1 MNELWVWAPRATR
14 VEVELPGERRPL
26 EPRPRGYWV
35 LAEPQLAEGTRYRL
49 RLDGGLPLPDP
60 RSAFQPEG
68 IHGPSQWVDHSTFE
82 WSDAEFVPRPLSH
95 AVIYELH
102 VGTFSAA
109 GTFLGVI
116 DHLEYLVELGV
127 THVEL
132 MPVVEGPGRRGW
144 GYDGVDLF
152 APHHVYG
159 APDDLKRLVDACHA
173 RGLAVVL
180 DVVYN
185 HLGPD
190 GNYLGHFGP
199 YFTSEYATPWGAAMN
214 LDGWGSDE
222 VRRFF
227 CDNAL
232 YWLEHFH
239 FDGLRLDAVHAFHDR
254 SALPFLEQ
262 LSREV
267 HELEQKVGRTKVLI
281 AESDLNDP
289 RLIRSVEA
297 AGLGLDAQWSD
308 DFHHALHA
316 LLTGEQSGY
325 YADFGELEH
334 LVEALREGFVYAGGY
349 SEYRRRS
356 HGRPLGAV
364 PINRLLGYLQNHDQI
379 GNRAIGDRIGAALS
393 LPQLEL
399 AAALVLTG
407 PFVPM
412 IFQGEEWSATSPFCY
427 FTDHTDPELG
437 AAVRAGRRR
446 EFAAFGWAPEDVP
459 DPQAADTFL
468 RSKLRWEERENGDHA
483 RLLAW
488 YRALIRLRAVEPSLT
503 SGERPE
509 VQTDPVSVRVVT
521 IRRGAVFVHANCGAE
536 PAAVPIASGSRLLL
550 GAPGAEVSG
559 DVLHLPAWGVG
570 VLRLPGRA
578 PTPASTWAPAQ
589 PTSLPPRQP

>member
-1 MNELWVWAPRATR
+1 MSELSVWAPRATR
-14 VEVELPGERRPL
+14 VEVELPSGRRAL

-35 LAEPQLAEGTRYRL
+35 LPAPGLAAGTLYRL

-60 RSAFQPEG
+60 RSAYQPEG
-68 IHGPSQWVDHSTFE
+68 VHGPSQWVEHSTFG
-82 WSDAEFVPRPLSH
+82 WSDADFVPRPLSH

-102 VGTFSAA
+102 IGTFSAE
-109 GTFLGVI
+109 GTFAGALA
-116 DHLEYLVELGV
+116 HLPHLVQLGV

-132 MPVVEGPGRRGW
+132 MPVAEFAGGRGW

-152 APHHVYG
+152 APHHAYG
-159 APDDLKRLVDACHA
+159 TPDDLKRLVDACHA
-173 RGLAVVL
+173 LGLAVLL

-185 HLGPD
+185 HVGPD
-190 GNYLGHFGP
+190 GNYLGQFGP

-214 LDGWGSDE
+214 FDGWGSDE

-232 YWLEHFH
+232 HWLDNYRM
-239 FDGLRLDAVHAFHDR
+239 DGLRLDAVHAFHDR
-254 SALPFLEQ
+254 SAVPFLEQ

-267 HELEQKVGRTKVLI
+267 VELERKLGRTKLLI

-289 RLIRSVEA
+289 RLIRPRAA

-316 LLTGEQSGY
+316 LLSGERSGY
-325 YADFGELEH
+325 YSDFGELDD
-334 LVEALREGFVYAGGY
+334 LVTALRQGFVYTGRY

-356 HGRPLGAV
+356 HGRPLGDV
-364 PINRLLGYLQNHDQI
+364 PLNRLLGYLQNHDQV
-379 GNRAIGDRIGAALS
+379 GNRAVGDRVGRSLT

-399 AAALVLTG
+399 AAGLMLTG

-412 IFQGEEWSATSPFCY
+412 LFQGEEWNAATPFCY
-427 FTDHTDPELG
+427 FTDHPDPDLG

-459 DPQAADTFL
+459 DPQAVETFSQ
-468 RSKLRWEERENGDHA
+468 SKLSWDELDAAEHA
-483 RLLAW
+483 RVLAW

-503 SGERPE
+503 SSERPD
-509 VQTDPVSVRVVT
+509 VQLDPVSASVVT
-521 IRRGAVFVHANCGAE
+521 IRRGRVYVFANCGATPE
-536 PAAVPIASGSRLLL
+536 RIPCVTGAKLLL
-550 GAPGAEVSG
+550 ATPGVEVSG

-570 VLRLPGRA
+570 VLRPPGRL
-578 PTPASTWAPAQ
+578 PPPPPTWAPAQ
-589 PTSLPPRQP
+589 TGEPPERRP

>member
-1 MNELWVWAPRATR
+1 MSELLVWAPRATR
-14 VEVELPGERRPL
+14 VEVELPSGRRAL
-26 EPRPRGYWV
+26 EPRPRGYWA
-35 LAEPQLAEGTRYRL
+35 LPEPALPAGTRYRL
-49 RLDGGLPLPDP
+49 RLDGGLSLPDP
-60 RSAFQPEG
+60 RSGFQPEG
-68 IHGPSQWVDHSTFE
+68 VHGPSEWLDHSTFAWTDE
-82 WSDAEFVPRPLSH
+82 DFVPRPLSH

-109 GTFLGVI
+109 GTFLGAL
-116 DHLEYLVELGV
+116 DHLDHLLELGI

-132 MPVVEGPGRRGW
+132 MPVVEFPGRRGW

-152 APHHVYG
+152 APHHGYG
-159 APDDLKRLVDACHA
+159 TPDELKRFVDACHA
-173 RGLAVVL
+173 RGLAVLL

-199 YFTSEYATPWGAAMN
+199 YFTNEYATPWGAAMN
-214 LDGWGSDE
+214 FDGSGSDE

-232 YWLEHFH
+232 GWLRDYH

-254 SALPFLEQ
+254 SAVPFLEQ

-267 HELEQKVGRTKVLI
+267 HELERELGRTKILI

-289 RLIRSVEA
+289 RLIRSLEA
-297 AGLGLDAQWSD
+297 AGLGIDAQWSD
-308 DFHHALHA
+308 DFHHALHT
-316 LLTGEQSGY
+316 LLTGERSGY
-325 YADFGELEH
+325 YADFGELES
-334 LVEALREGFVYAGGY
+334 LAEALQSGFVYAGRY

-364 PINRLLGYLQNHDQI
+364 PLNRLLGYIQNHDQV
-379 GNRAIGDRIGAALS
+379 GNRAIGDRIGESLS
-393 LPQLEL
+393 PAQLEL

-412 IFQGEEWSATSPFCY
+412 IFQGEEWNASTPFCY
-427 FTDHTDPELG
+427 FTDHTDADLG

-446 EFAAFGWAPEDVP
+446 EFAAFGWAPDDVP
-459 DPQAADTFL
+459 DPQDVDTFE
-468 RSKLRWEERENGDHA
+468 RSKLRWSELAEPDHA
-483 RLLAW
+483 RICAW

-503 SGERPE
+503 SSERPE
-509 VQTDPVSVRVVT
+509 VQTDPVAPRLLTVL
-521 IRRGAVFVHANCGAE
+521 RGAVFIHANTGAE
-536 PAAVPIASGSRLLL
+536 RATLPIPAGARLLL
-550 GAPGAEVSG
+550 GSPGVEVSG

-570 VLRLPGRA
+570 VLRPPKRGVA
-578 PTPASTWAPAQ
+578 PSSTWAPAQ
-589 PTSLPPRQP
+589 KTLFGDR

>member
-1 MNELWVWAPRATR
+1 

-35 LAEPQLAEGTRYRL
+35 LPEPALAPGTRYRL

-60 RSAFQPEG
+60 RSGFQPEG
-68 IHGPSQWVDHSTFE
+68 IHGPSEWLDHAAFAWT
-82 WSDAEFVPRPLSH
+82 DDDFVPRPLSH

-109 GTFLGVI
+109 GTFAAAI
-116 DHLEYLVELGV
+116 AHLDYLVDLGI

-132 MPVVEGPGRRGW
+132 MPVVEFPGRRGW

-152 APHHVYG
+152 APHHAYG
-159 APDDLKRLVDACHA
+159 TPDDLKRLVDACHA
-173 RGLAVVL
+173 RGLAAIL

-199 YFTSEYATPWGAAMN
+199 YFTDEYATPWGAAMN
-214 LDGWGSDE
+214 FDGWGSDE

-232 YWLEHFH
+232 HWLEHYR

-254 SALPFLEQ
+254 SAIPFLEQ

-267 HELEQKVGRTKVLI
+267 HELEQKVGRTKTLI

-308 DFHHALHA
+308 DFHHALHV
-316 LLTGEQSGY
+316 LLTAERSGY
-325 YADFGELEH
+325 YADFGDLSA
-334 LVEALREGFVYAGGY
+334 LVEALQRGFVYAGRY

-364 PINRLLGYLQNHDQI
+364 PLNRLLGYLQNHDQV
-379 GNRAIGDRIGAALS
+379 GNRALGDRIGRS
-393 LPQLEL
+393 VTLPQLEL
-399 AAALVLTG
+399 AAALTLTSA
-407 PFVPM
+407 FVPM
-412 IFQGEEWSATSPFCY
+412 IFQGEEWNATTPFCY
-427 FTDHTDPELG
+427 FTNHTDPELG

-459 DPQAADTFL
+459 DPQAPETFA
-468 RSKLRWEERENGDHA
+468 RSKLRWEELAGPDHA
-483 RLLAW
+483 RLHAW

-509 VQTDPVSVRVVT
+509 VQIEPVASRVVT
-521 IRRGAVFVHANCGAE
+521 SRRGAVLVHANCGADRE
-536 PAAVPIASGSRLLL
+536 ALPIVAGARLLL
-550 GAPGAEVSG
+550 GSPGAEVSG

-570 VLRLPGRA
+570 VLRLPGRGTA
-578 PTPASTWAPAQ
+578 PGSTWAPARRASAVDE
-589 PTSLPPRQP
+589 P

>member
-1 MNELWVWAPRATR
+1 MSELLVWAPRATR
-14 VEVELPGERRPL
+14 VEVELPSGRRSL
-26 EPRPRGYWV
+26 EQRSRGYWA
-35 LAEPQLAEGTRYRL
+35 LPEPALTPGTRYRL

-60 RSAFQPEG
+60 RSGFQPEG
-68 IHGPSQWVDHSTFE
+68 VHGPSEWLDHSSFAWTDE
-82 WSDAEFVPRPLSH
+82 EFVPRPLSH

-102 VGTFSAA
+102 VGTFSHA
-109 GTFLGVI
+109 GTFSGAVE
-116 DHLEYLVELGV
+116 HLAHLVELGV

-132 MPVVEGPGRRGW
+132 MPVVEFPGRRGW

-152 APHHVYG
+152 APHHEYG
-159 APDDLKRLVDACHA
+159 TPDDLKRLVDACHA
-173 RGLAVVL
+173 HGLAVLL

-199 YFTSEYATPWGAAMN
+199 YFTNEYATPWGAAMN
-214 LDGWGSDE
+214 FDGWGSDE

-232 YWLEHFH
+232 QWLRDYH

-254 SALPFLEQ
+254 SAIPFLEQ
-262 LSREV
+262 LGREV
-267 HELEQKVGRTKVLI
+267 RELERELGRTKVLI

-297 AGLGLDAQWSD
+297 AGLGIDAQWSD

-316 LLTGEQSGY
+316 LLTREQSGY
-325 YADFGELEH
+325 YADFGELGA
-334 LVEALREGFVYAGGY
+334 LVAALRDGFVYSGRY

-364 PINRLLGYLQNHDQI
+364 PLNRLLGYIQNHDQV
-379 GNRAIGDRIGAALS
+379 GNRALGDRLGKTLS
-393 LPQLEL
+393 PAQLEL
-399 AAALVLTG
+399 AAALMLTG

-412 IFQGEEWSATSPFCY
+412 IFQGEEWNASSPFCY
-427 FTDHTDPELG
+427 FTDHTDADLG

-459 DPQAADTFL
+459 DPQDVDTFA
-468 RSKLRWEERENGDHA
+468 RSKLVWSELGEPEHA
-483 RLLAW
+483 RLHAW

-503 SGERPE
+503 SSERPE
-509 VQTDPVSVRVVT
+509 VQTDPVIPQLLT
-521 IRRGAVFVHANCGAE
+521 LRRGAVFVHANIGAE
-536 PAAVPIASGSRLLL
+536 AATLPIAGGARLLL
-550 GAPGAEVSG
+550 GSPGAEVSG

-570 VLRLPGRA
+570 VLRPAGRGA
-578 PTPASTWAPAQ
+578 PPSSTWAPAQ
-589 PTSLPPRQP
+589 PASSGERS

>member
-1 MNELWVWAPRATR
+1 MTELIVWAPRAAK
-14 VEVELPGERRPL
+14 VEVELPSGPRQL
-26 EPRPRGYWV
+26 EPGHRGHWV
-35 LAEPQLAEGTRYRL
+35 LPNPQLTAGTRYRL
-49 RLDGGLPLPDP
+49 RIDGGLPLPDP
-60 RSAFQPEG
+60 RAAFQPEG
-68 IHGPSQWVDHSTFE
+68 VHGPSEWVDHTAFE
-82 WSDAEFVPRPLSH
+82 WADADFVPRPLSH

-109 GTFLGVI
+109 GTFLGALEHL
-116 DHLEYLVELGV
+116 DHLVELGV

-132 MPVVEGPGRRGW
+132 MPVVEFPGKRGW

-152 APHHVYG
+152 APHHAYG
-159 APDDLKRLVDACHA
+159 TPGDLKRLVDACHG
-173 RGLAVVL
+173 RGLAVLL

-190 GNYLGHFGP
+190 GNYLGQFGP
-199 YFTSEYATPWGAAMN
+199 YFTNEYATPWGAAMN
-214 LDGWGSDE
+214 FDGWGSDE

-232 YWLEHFH
+232 GWLRHYRI
-239 FDGLRLDAVHAFHDR
+239 DGLRLDAVHAFHDR
-254 SALPFLEQ
+254 SAVPFLEQ

-267 HELEQKVGRTKVLI
+267 HDLERELGRTKVLI

-289 RLIRSVEA
+289 RLIRSLEA

-316 LLTGEQSGY
+316 LLTGEVGGY
-325 YADFGELEH
+325 YADFGELSDV
-334 LVEALREGFVYAGGY
+334 VEALAKGFVYAGRY

-364 PINRLLGYLQNHDQI
+364 PLNRLLGYIQNHDQV
-379 GNRAIGDRIGAALS
+379 GNRAVGDRIGQSLS
-393 LPQLEL
+393 VAQLEL
-399 AAALVLTG
+399 AAALMLTG

-412 IFQGEEWSATSPFCY
+412 LFQGEEWNATSPFCY

-459 DPQAADTFL
+459 DPQAESTFA
-468 RSKLRWEERENGDHA
+468 RSKLNWREREAGEHG
-483 RLLAW
+483 RLLSW
-488 YRALIRLRAVEPSLT
+488 YRGLIHLRAVEPSLT
-503 SGERPE
+503 SSERPE
-509 VQTDPVSVRVVT
+509 VFLDAVCERVLT
-521 IRRGAVFVHANCGAE
+521 IRRGQLMIFANVSGE
-536 PAAVPIASGSRLLL
+536 PASLPAPVGARLLL
-550 GAPGAEVSG
+550 GAPAVAVSG

-570 VLRLPGRA
+570 VLRPPARVA
-578 PTPASTWAPAQ
+578 PPVSTWAPA
-589 PTSLPPRQP
+589 PTHGDAGGAA

>member
-1 MNELWVWAPRATR
+1 MSELLVWAPRATR
-14 VEVELPGERRPL
+14 VEVELPSGRRLL

-35 LAEPQLAEGTRYRL
+35 LPQPALAPGTRYRL

-68 IHGPSQWVDHSTFE
+68 VHGPSEWVDHSTFG
-82 WSDAEFVPRPLSH
+82 WTDAEFVPRPLSH

-109 GTFLGVI
+109 GTFVGAIEHL
-116 DHLEYLVELGV
+116 DHLVELGV
-127 THVEL
+127 THLEL
-132 MPVVEGPGRRGW
+132 MPVVEFPGRRGW

-152 APHHVYG
+152 APHHEYG
-159 APDDLKRLVDACHA
+159 TPDDLKALVDACHA
-173 RGLAVVL
+173 RGLAVLL

-199 YFTSEYATPWGAAMN
+199 YFTNEYATPWGAAMN

-232 YWLEHFH
+232 GWLRDYH

-254 SALPFLEQ
+254 SAIPFLEQ

-267 HELEQKVGRTKVLI
+267 HELEAAVGRTKILI

-289 RLIRSVEA
+289 RLIRSAEA
-297 AGLGLDAQWSD
+297 AGLGIDAQWSD

-316 LLTGEQSGY
+316 LLTGERSGY
-325 YADFGELEH
+325 YADFGELAT
-334 LVEALREGFVYAGGY
+334 LVEALQNGFAYAGRY

-364 PINRLLGYLQNHDQI
+364 PLNRLLGYIQNHDQV
-379 GNRAIGDRIGAALS
+379 GNRAIGDRIGQSLS
-393 LPQLEL
+393 LAQLEL

-412 IFQGEEWSATSPFCY
+412 IFQGEEWNASTPFCY
-427 FTDHTDPELG
+427 FTDHTDADLG

-459 DPQAADTFL
+459 DPQDVDTFR
-468 RSKLRWEERENGDHA
+468 RSKLDWGERATPEHA
-483 RLLAW
+483 RICAW

-503 SGERPE
+503 SSERPE
-509 VQTDPVSVRVVT
+509 VQTDPVT
-521 IRRGAVFVHANCGAE
+521 PQLLTLRRGAVFVHANVGAE
-536 PAAVPIASGSRLLL
+536 RATLPIPGGARLLL
-550 GAPGAEVSG
+550 GSPGAEVSG

-570 VLRLPGRA
+570 VLRPPRRGA
-578 PTPASTWAPAQ
+578 PPTSTWAPAQ
-589 PTSLPPRQP
+589 TLLGGERS

>member
-1 MNELWVWAPRATR
+1 MSELRVWAPRATR
-14 VEVELPGERRPL
+14 VEVELPDARRPL
-26 EPRPRGYWV
+26 DPGPRGYWTLSGPG
-35 LAEPQLAEGTRYRL
+35 LAAGTRYRL

-60 RSAFQPEG
+60 RSGFQPEG
-68 IHGPSQWVDHSTFE
+68 AHGPSEWVEHDTFP
-82 WSDAEFVPRPLSH
+82 WTDGEFVPRPLSH

-102 VGTFSAA
+102 IGTFSRA
-109 GTFLGVI
+109 GTFVAAIEHL
-116 DHLEYLVELGV
+116 DHLVELGV

-132 MPVVEGPGRRGW
+132 MPVAEFPGKRGW

-152 APHHVYG
+152 APHHSYG
-159 APDDLKRLVDACHA
+159 TPDDLKRLVDACHA

-199 YFTSEYATPWGAAMN
+199 YFTNEYATPWGAAMN
-214 LDGWGSDE
+214 FDGLGSDE

-232 YWLEHFH
+232 HWLEHYRM
-239 FDGLRLDAVHAFHDR
+239 DGLRLDAVHAFHDR
-254 SALPFLEQ
+254 SAISFLEQ

-267 HELEQKVGRTKVLI
+267 HDLEGKLGRTKVLI

-297 AGLGLDAQWSD
+297 AGLGMDAQWSD
-308 DFHHALHA
+308 DFHHALHVV
-316 LLTGEQSGY
+316 LTGETTGY
-325 YADFGELEH
+325 YADFGELTD
-334 LVEALREGFVYAGGY
+334 LTVALQEGFVFAGRY

-356 HGRPLGAV
+356 HGRPLGSV
-364 PINRLLGYLQNHDQI
+364 PLNRLLGYAQNHDQV
-379 GNRAIGDRIGAALS
+379 GNRALGDRLGRRLSAA
-393 LPQLEL
+393 QREL
-399 AAALVLTG
+399 AAALVLTA

-412 IFQGEEWSATSPFCY
+412 LFQGEEWNSSSPFCY

-459 DPQAADTFL
+459 DPQAADTFS
-468 RSKLRWEERENGDHA
+468 RSKLAWEERDAPEHA

-503 SGERPE
+503 SSERPE
-509 VQTDPVSVRVVT
+509 VQIDPVIGRLLT
-521 IRRGAVFVHANCGAE
+521 IRRGALFIHANCGSEREKLSLGAG
-536 PAAVPIASGSRLLL
+536 ARLLL
-550 GAPGAEVSG
+550 GSPGVEVSG

-570 VLRLPGRA
+570 VLRLPGRSA
-578 PTPASTWAPAQ
+578 VPVSTWAPAQ
-589 PTSLPPRQP
+589 PAAARGGEP

>member
-1 MNELWVWAPRATR
+1 MSEFRVWAPRATR
-14 VEVELPGERRPL
+14 VEVELPGVRLPL
-26 EPRPRGYWV
+26 EPRARGYWV
-35 LAEPQLAEGTRYRL
+35 LPGPELAAGTRYRL

-60 RSAFQPEG
+60 RSGFQPEG
-68 IHGPSQWVDHSTFE
+68 VHGPSEWLEHASFAWTDH
-82 WSDAEFVPRPLSH
+82 DFVPRPLSH
-95 AVIYELH
+95 AVLYELH

-109 GTFLGVI
+109 GTFTAAIEHL
-116 DHLEYLVELGV
+116 DHLVDLGV

-132 MPVVEGPGRRGW
+132 MPVGEFPGQRGW
-144 GYDGVDLF
+144 GYDGVSLF
-152 APHHVYG
+152 APHRAYG
-159 APDDLKRLVDACHA
+159 TPDDLKRLVDACHA
-173 RGLAVVL
+173 RGLGAIL

-199 YFTSEYATPWGAAMN
+199 YFTNEYATPWGAAMN
-214 LDGWGSDE
+214 FDGWGSDE

-232 YWLEHFH
+232 HWLEHYR

-254 SALPFLEQ
+254 SAIPFLEQ

-267 HELEQKVGRTKVLI
+267 HELEHRLGRTKILI
-281 AESDLNDP
+281 GESDLNDP

-316 LLTGEQSGY
+316 LLTQERSGY
-325 YADFGELEH
+325 YADFGELAD
-334 LVEALREGFVYAGGY
+334 LVAALSHGFVYTGRY

-356 HGRPLGAV
+356 HGRSLGAV
-364 PINRLLGYLQNHDQI
+364 PLNRLLGYLQNHDQV
-379 GNRAIGDRIGAALS
+379 GNRALGDRIGRRLT

-399 AAALVLTG
+399 AAALVLTA

-412 IFQGEEWSATSPFCY
+412 IFQGEEWNATTPFCY
-427 FTDHTDPELG
+427 FTDHRDAELG

-459 DPQAADTFL
+459 DPQAADTFA
-468 RSKLRWEERENGDHA
+468 RSKLRWGEREEPDHA
-483 RLLAW
+483 RLHAW
-488 YRALIRLRAVEPSLT
+488 YRAFIRLRATEPSLT
-503 SGERPE
+503 SSERPE
-509 VQTDPVSVRVVT
+509 VHIDPVSPRLVAM
-521 IRRGAVFVHANCGAE
+521 RRGAVFVHANLGAE
-536 PAAVPIASGSRLLL
+536 RATVPAASGARLLL
-550 GAPGAEVSG
+550 GSPGAEVSG

-570 VLRLPGRA
+570 VLRLPRQGPA
-578 PTPASTWAPAQ
+578 PVSTWAPVRPAS
-589 PTSLPPRQP
+589 PVGEP

>member
-1 MNELWVWAPRATR
+1 MSELLVWAPRATR
-14 VEVELPGERRPL
+14 VEVELPSGRRPL
-26 EPRPRGYWV
+26 EPRPRGYWALPEPR
-35 LAEPQLAEGTRYRL
+35 LAPGTRYRF

-60 RSAFQPEG
+60 RSGSQPEG
-68 IHGPSQWVDHSTFE
+68 VHGPSEWLEHSAFA
-82 WSDAEFVPRPLSH
+82 WSDEEFVPRPLSH

-109 GTFLGVI
+109 GTFAGAIEHL
-116 DHLEYLVELGV
+116 DHLVDLGV
-127 THVEL
+127 THLEL
-132 MPVVEGPGRRGW
+132 MPVVEFPGRRGW

-152 APHHVYG
+152 APHHEYG
-159 APDDLKRLVDACHA
+159 SPDDLKRLVDACHG
-173 RGLAVVL
+173 RGLAVLL

-199 YFTSEYATPWGAAMN
+199 YFTNEYATPWGAAMN
-214 LDGWGSDE
+214 FDGWGSDE

-232 YWLEHFH
+232 QWLRDYH

-254 SALPFLEQ
+254 SAIPFLEQ

-267 HELEQKVGRTKVLI
+267 HELEQEVGRTKILI

-289 RLIRSVEA
+289 RLIRSIEA
-297 AGLGLDAQWSD
+297 AGLGIDAQWSD

-316 LLTGEQSGY
+316 LLTGERSGY
-325 YADFGELEH
+325 YADFGAFGSL
-334 LVEALREGFVYAGGY
+334 LEALQNGFAYAGHY

-364 PINRLLGYLQNHDQI
+364 PLNRLLGYLQNHDQI
-379 GNRAIGDRIGAALS
+379 GNRALGDRIGKALS
-393 LPQLEL
+393 LEQLEL
-399 AAALVLTG
+399 AAALVLAA

-412 IFQGEEWSATSPFCY
+412 LFQGEEWNASSPFCY
-427 FTDHTDPELG
+427 FTDHTDTDLG

-446 EFAAFGWAPEDVP
+446 EFAALGWAPEDVP
-459 DPQAADTFL
+459 DPQDVVTFQ
-468 RSKLRWEERENGDHA
+468 RSKLDWSELGAPEHA
-483 RLLAW
+483 RLHAW

-503 SGERPE
+503 SSERPE
-509 VQTDPVSVRVVT
+509 VQTDPVT
-521 IRRGAVFVHANCGAE
+521 PHLLTLRRGAVFVHANIGAE
-536 PAAVPIASGSRLLL
+536 AATLPIAGGARLLL
-550 GAPGAEVSG
+550 GSPGAAVSG

-570 VLRLPGRA
+570 VLRPAGRGA
-578 PTPASTWAPAQ
+578 PPSSTWAPA
-589 PTSLPPRQP
+589 PTAPSGERS